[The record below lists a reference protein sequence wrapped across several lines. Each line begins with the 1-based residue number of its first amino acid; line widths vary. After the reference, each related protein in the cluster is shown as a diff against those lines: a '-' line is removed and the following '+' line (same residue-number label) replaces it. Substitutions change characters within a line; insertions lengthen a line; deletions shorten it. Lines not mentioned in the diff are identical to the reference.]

1 MRPTLSVLIVAWN
14 SREELARTL
23 PALLPELGEGDELI
37 VVDNDSS
44 DGTAEAVEGAGA
56 AGAGAC
62 PHRRQPRLRGRLQR
76 RRRRGERRAAGHPQP
91 RRGAA
96 ARLRRGDP
104 PALARGPRL
113 GRLAGA
119 GRRRGGDADQ
129 LRRQPDPLHR
139 HRLGRRPRRADRR
152 GAARP
157 ARSPSSP
164 APAWRSRCATWNEVG
179 GFPERFFLYH
189 EDVDL
194 SLRLRLRG
202 GTLGIEPAAVVDHD
216 YEFGAREHKWR
227 WLERNRLAFLVR
239 AYPTPLLI
247 LLAPALLATELAL
260 LAVSA
265 SGGWGRQ
272 KLAANLEF
280 LRWLP
285 RLLRERRQVQATRT
299 VSAAE
304 FASWL
309 TPDLDSPFISPA
321 PPARCR
327 CASLLRAYWRRSACC
342 SVARAHRA
350 SPGGQIASDA
360 TRQIGWLVG
369 RIRISL
375 TSTPG
380 PCSSA

>member
-1 MRPTLSVLIVAWN
+1 MHPTLSVLIVTWN

-37 VVDNDSS
+37 VVDNDST
-44 DGTAEAVEGAGA
+44 DGTAEAVEGLDSRARVVVVPTGANLGFAAGCNAGA
-56 AGAGAC
+56 AAASGDLLVILNPDAAPLPGFGAAIRRPWLQGRGWAAWQALVADAGGTRINSAGNPIHFTGIVWAGGHGEPIAAAPPAGEVAVLSGAC
-62 PHRRQPRLRGRLQR
+62 LAIPLR
-76 RRRRGERRAAGHPQP
+76 
-91 RRGAA
+91 
-96 ARLRRGDP
+96 
-104 PALARGPRL
+104 
-113 GRLAGA
+113 
-119 GRRRGGDADQ
+119 
-129 LRRQPDPLHR
+129 
-139 HRLGRRPRRADRR
+139 
-152 GAARP
+152 
-157 ARSPSSP
+157 
-164 APAWRSRCATWNEVG
+164 TWNEVG
-179 GFPERFFLYH
+179 GFPGEFFLYH

-239 AYPTPLLI
+239 AYPPPLLL

-260 LAVSA
+260 LVVSL
-265 SGGWGRQ
+265 SGGWGKQ

-285 RLLRERRQVQATRT
+285 RLLRERRQIQATRK

-321 PPARCR
+321 ARSLPARLVLR
-327 CASLLRAYWRRSACC
+327 GYWRIVRSLLRA
-342 SVARAHRA
+342 
-350 SPGGQIASDA
+350 
-360 TRQIGWLVG
+360 
-369 RIRISL
+369 
-375 TSTPG
+375 
-380 PCSSA
+380 